1 MKKNILW
8 IFFIA
13 VTVLSFSGMAL
24 AKCEGGKCSLKKK
37 WGGECGKSKGSQCP
51 ITGKIMKKAHFF
63 LENQKALGLKED
75 QVKAIKAIKMDVK
88 KTEIRQTAEMQVF
101 YLDLKS
107 KLSEP
112 KVDEAGLNA
121 MIDSMSSGMVAS
133 AKASV
138 AQYVKLKSIL
148 SDEQMNKAKEIWMQN
163 ESSGRS
169 H

>member
-1 MKKNILW
+1 MKKNILG

-13 VTVLSFSGMAL
+13 VMVLSFSGIAA
-24 AKCEGGKCSLKKK
+24 AKCEGGKCPMKKK
-37 WGGECGKSKGSQCP
+37 MGGECGKSKSQCP

-75 QVKAIKAIKMDVK
+75 QVAAIKAIKMDVK
-88 KTEIRQTAEMQVF
+88 KTEIRQMAEMQVF
-101 YLDLKS
+101 YIDLKA

-121 MIDSMSSGMVAS
+121 MIDSMSSGMASS

-148 SDEQMNKAKEIWMQN
+148 TADQMSKAKEIWMQN
-163 ESSGRS
+163 ESGHSG